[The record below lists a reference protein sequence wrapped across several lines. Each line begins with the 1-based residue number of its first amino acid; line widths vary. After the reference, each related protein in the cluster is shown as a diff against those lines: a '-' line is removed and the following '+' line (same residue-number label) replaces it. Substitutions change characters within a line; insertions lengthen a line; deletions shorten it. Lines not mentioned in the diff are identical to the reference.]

1 MVGMSF
7 WSLLFSTFD
16 RIYSWMAGT
25 PAVSWTDDNGS
36 HSISFFTVICS
47 YTLLQFIIQVI
58 FAFVGF
64 AEDTDTDLN
73 GDD

>member
-1 MVGMSF
+1 MVGQAF
-7 WSLLFSTFD
+7 WNLLFSTFD
-16 RIYSWMAGT
+16 RIYSWMVNT
-25 PAVSWTDDNGS
+25 SAVSWTDDNGS

-47 YTLLQFIIQVI
+47 YTLLQFILQVI